1 MGDFYG
7 LWILQGVN
15 PDAGQGW
22 EQPGGTEKVID
33 RKRCR
38 KNLLRRFHR
47 DQSAPART

>member
-22 EQPGGTEKVID
+22 EQPGGTGEIVAG
-33 RKRCR
+33 KRSGR
-38 KNLLRRFHR
+38 DLFRRFYR
-47 DQSAPART
+47 N